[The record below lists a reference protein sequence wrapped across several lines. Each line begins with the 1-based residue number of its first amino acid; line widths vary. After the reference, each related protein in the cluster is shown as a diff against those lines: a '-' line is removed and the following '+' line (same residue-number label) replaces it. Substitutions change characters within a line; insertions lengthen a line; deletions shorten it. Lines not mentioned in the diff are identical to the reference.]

1 MLWRIAYSYD
11 PVALT
16 LLLLINLLLKV
27 LFIFLLK
34 MLVQVCVVDLVDWRG
49 AATVKQRHDPSA
61 FEEYTDRCIH
71 VGGES
76 VAWSP
81 YISCQCLNM
90 HWTDAPT
97 AAVRIRNPNI
107 GNGGKRTAWSY
118 GENSC
123 FWP

>member
-1 MLWRIAYSYD
+1 
-11 PVALT
+11 
-16 LLLLINLLLKV
+16 
-27 LFIFLLK
+27 
-34 MLVQVCVVDLVDWRG
+34 MLVHVRVVDLVTCGG

-71 VGGES
+71 VGGIRIDDGHES

-81 YISCQCLNM
+81 YISCQCPNM
-90 HWTDAPT
+90 HWADAPT